1 MTGSI
6 TENKIIE
13 MNTEEL
19 LAKLAECVEF
29 GKVNKNAPFPPA
41 MKGMDGAD
49 ELTKQ
54 ALDMGI
60 KPEMIL
66 NQALIKAMVRVGEK
80 FNQKKIFVPQML
92 IAAKAMNA
100 ALEHLK
106 PFFKSGEVKRKGKF
120 IIGTVA
126 GDLHDIGKNLVAMIV
141 EGAGW
146 EVIDLGVDVTATR
159 FIQSVSENSGAIVGL
174 SALLT
179 TTMQNMQNIVTEIKK
194 EYPEVKILI
203 GGAPVTD
210 DFKNEIGADGFS
222 SDPQGAVNYLN
233 SLVA

>member
-1 MTGSI
+1 
-6 TENKIIE
+6 
-13 MNTEEL
+13 MNSEEL
-19 LAKLAECVEF
+19 LIKLSECVEF

-54 ALDMGI
+54 VLDMGVS
-60 KPEMIL
+60 PNEIL
-66 NQALIKAMVRVGEK
+66 NRALIVAMDRVGEK
-80 FNQKKIFVPQML
+80 FNQKKIFVPQIL

-100 ALEHLK
+100 AMEHLK

-146 EVIDLGVDVTATR
+146 EVIDLGVDVSAAK
-159 FIQSVSENSGAIVGL
+159 FLQSISENRDAIVGL

-179 TTMQNMQNIVTEIKK
+179 TTMRNMQNIVAEIKR
-194 EYPEVKILI
+194 EYPDVKLLI
-203 GGAPVTD
+203 GGAPVTEQ
-210 DFKNEIGADGFS
+210 FSIEIGADGYS
-222 SDPQGAVNYLN
+222 SDPQSAVNYLN
-233 SLVA
+233 AQVA